1 MRTWLIGLAVLILSA
16 GCSLAQQ
23 SEELLKNPGFDIDAD
38 GDGLPDG
45 WNASES
51 AIKRQETVYLSGN
64 YEIGSKPGAYVLAT
78 QPLTL
83 QPGKHYTIRIT
94 GRGTEDSLLGALL
107 LHGPQRPV
115 REFPILWNVQPSAKH
130 EEYTGTFVAP
140 NPVCSL
146 YLYNVSRKGGV
157 FYDSVSL
164 REGLPDQLLITQL
177 SLPKIDRP
185 LSEPLVTRHIP
196 YAQPLA
202 GGPLKAF
209 ITQRT
214 LRSRREALELAQR
227 LDLDYDMLGT
237 GYLGDEAVSE
247 TGRRA
252 MQRMKDSYYELYV
265 VNSRLTPAA
274 AKQIAEKVQ
283 AGAGLVVIEGFG
295 RISSFLDAKTLTEAT
310 PEHALRQGVPWD
322 HMPEKILSSVQYG
335 QLGKG
340 RVVRLNFPSE
350 TSRVWGMLPL
360 ETSREAWNA
369 RQFEYWEWWYS
380 ALARAMA
387 WAARGET
394 PVKLTP
400 GPGEAGRLAVQ
411 VAGAPEGAKAT
422 VVYRSSRELRFDAPG
437 SAGILSAQKVS
448 MPLNKGVLQLTA
460 PKSLPA
466 GTVFAEVMLQDAQ
479 GQTLNWGSYALQTP
493 QAVKI
498 SEMGLDKETY
508 RANETVKVTLK
519 LQPQSACSARVEA
532 RLIDAFGRV
541 IASNDLSRK
550 YSARPQ
556 QEALTLK
563 LSQPLCVQHKLF
575 VRVLVE
581 GSEQDSRWLPVRVPE
596 MGPKLAA
603 QDFVATTWGAG
614 MLHPAV
620 MEYLGE
626 LTKDLGLNSEFAID
640 QRFAG
645 EHGML
650 AAGYSGGGGAFREE
664 AHSKDIRQQCL
675 SDPKVVQAFCDKARE
690 SAALQQAEG
699 GYAVGI
705 TDEAFLSYHNQR
717 QEVCFCPLCQSRF
730 QKWLQERYPS
740 LEALNAEWGTS
751 YTSWEQVKGT
761 KTEEIRGK
769 ENFAPFVDFRTF
781 MTDQWITACRQ
792 ITDAYHEVAPQTP
805 MGHTNTFGVNPFN
818 GNDYWKLCTQTGFG
832 WGQEYSEAIKAS
844 GNKAIF
850 ELWRSFVDTPEAKA
864 SRKSGPD
871 APPTKAT
878 AATPFFNYGWIG
890 YDRKSE
896 AARYEPWWLAL
907 HGSRGVSYYATV
919 SMDEAK
925 GRSWCLIYPT
935 LSYTP
940 YSQAVKETLPDLRE
954 GCGKLLMDYKREQPK
969 VAILWS
975 HPSMLT
981 AWCES
986 TSDEAGEPNEREG
999 TDAYG
1004 LWNVEALNF
1013 RQHLN
1018 ELQLD
1023 YQYVAPEQIL
1033 KGDVLKQ
1040 HPLLILPVTV
1050 ALEAALVE
1058 KLEAYLQAGGVVVGD
1073 IRCLRTD
1080 EHGRPDAAG
1089 ALERIFGVRRLGKFD
1104 YGKTLVTV
1112 KESGEK
1118 LDLRGKAIDLYARE
1132 ALQPTGATPLAAHAT
1147 GEPALLVMNHSKG
1160 ASLYLNFAL
1169 PKYDVT
1175 IRELMKQ
1182 IVARAG
1188 ISREVTVE
1196 NDKAD
1201 APPRCWERNTFT
1213 RGPLSV
1219 HAFIRD
1225 HRRCQDSDPV
1235 TIDFGGRS
1243 HVYDMRARKYVGQ
1256 VTATQA
1262 VVAPGGTAL
1271 YACLPYKVIDL
1282 QVKTPARVKAGQ
1294 PLSLTALVQAAG
1306 KHGDHVLHVELIDP
1320 QGQSP
1325 LPYRSN
1331 QLAPGGKLDLTVPLA
1346 LNDQPGTWTV
1356 KVRDVLTGTTSETK
1370 LKVD

>member
-1 MRTWLIGLAVLILSA
+1 MRTWLVGIAIIVLAANAGLA
-16 GCSLAQQ
+16 QE

-38 GDGLPDG
+38 GNGLPDG
-45 WNASES
+45 WSTSDAT
-51 AIKRQETVYLSGN
+51 IKRQETVYLSGN
-64 YEIGSKPGAYVLAT
+64 YEIGSKPGAYVIAT
-78 QPLTL
+78 QALTL
-83 QPGKHYTIRIT
+83 KPGKHYTIRVT
-94 GRGTEDSLLGALL
+94 ARGTEDSLLGVLL

-115 REFPILWNVQPSAKH
+115 QEFPVLWNVQPSAKH
-130 EEYTGTFVAP
+130 DEYVGTFVAP

-146 YLYNVSRKGGV
+146 YIYNVSRKGGV

-185 LSEPLVTRHIP
+185 LSEPPVTPHIP
-196 YAQPLA
+196 YAKPLL

-214 LRSRREALELAQR
+214 LRSRREVLELAQR
-227 LDLDYDMLGT
+227 LELDYDMMGT
-237 GYLGDEAVSE
+237 GYEGDEAVSE

-252 MQRMKDSYYELYV
+252 MQRLKDSYYELYV
-265 VNSRLTPAA
+265 VNSRLTPVA
-274 AKQIAEKVQ
+274 AKQIAERVR

-295 RISSFLDAKTLTEAT
+295 RISSFLEAKTLTEAT
-310 PEHALRQGVPWD
+310 PEHVLRQGVPWD
-322 HMPEKILSSVQYG
+322 CMPEKILSSVQYG

-340 RVVRLNFPSE
+340 RVVRLNFPSDV
-350 TSRVWGMLPL
+350 SRVWGMLPQDIK
-360 ETSREAWNA
+360 REAWNA
-369 RQFEYWEWWYS
+369 RQFEYWEWWHS
-380 ALARAMA
+380 ALARAMV

-394 PVKLTP
+394 PVKMTP
-400 GPGEAGRLAVQ
+400 GESAAGKLALQ
-411 VAGAPEGAKAT
+411 VSGAPEGAKAT
-422 VVYRSSRELRFDAPG
+422 VVYRSSREIG
-437 SAGILSAQKVS
+437 SAGSSARVRCGLES
-448 MPLNKGVLQLTA
+448 PRSGDGRLLLTA
-460 PKSLPA
+460 PGELPA
-466 GTVFAEVMLQDAQ
+466 GTVFAEVMLHNAQ
-479 GQTLNWGSYALQTP
+479 GLALNWGSYALQTP
-493 QAVKI
+493 QAITI
-498 SEMGLDKETY
+498 SEIGLDKETY
-508 RANETVKVTLK
+508 RANEPVKVALK
-519 LQPQSACSARVEA
+519 LQPQTACTARVEA
-532 RLIDAFGRV
+532 RLIDAFGRI
-541 IASNDLSRK
+541 IAASDLSRK
-550 YSARPQ
+550 YSKGSQ

-563 LSQPLCVQHKLF
+563 LAQPLCVQHKLF
-575 VRVLVE
+575 VRVLVD
-581 GSEQDSRWLPVRVPE
+581 GREQDSRWLAVRGPE

-614 MLHPAV
+614 MLHPAIMV
-620 MEYLGE
+620 ELGE

-640 QRFAG
+640 QRDAG

-664 AHSKDIRQQCL
+664 AHDKDIRRQCL

-690 SAALQQAEG
+690 SAAQQQLEG

-717 QEVCFCPLCQSRF
+717 QELCFCPLCQARF
-730 QKWLQERYPS
+730 QKWLQARYPS

-751 YTSWEQVKGT
+751 YASWEEVKGT

-769 ENFAPFVDFRTF
+769 ENCAPFVDFRTF
-781 MTDQWITACRQ
+781 MADEWITACRQ

-850 ELWRSFVDTPEAKA
+850 ELWRSFVETPEAKV
-864 SRKSGPD
+864 SRQADK
-871 APPTKAT
+871 
-878 AATPFFNYGWIG
+878 PFFNYGWIG
-890 YDRKSE
+890 YDRQAQ
-896 AARYEPWWLAL
+896 AAHYEPWWLAL

-954 GCGKLLMDYKREQPK
+954 GCGKLFMEYQREQPK

-1004 LWNVEALNF
+1004 LWNVEALDF

-1033 KGDVLKQ
+1033 KDDILKQ
-1040 HPLLILPVTV
+1040 YPLLILPVTV
-1050 ALEAALVE
+1050 ALEAALVD
-1058 KLEAYLQAGGVVVGD
+1058 KLEAYMQAGGVVVGD

-1080 EHGRPDAAG
+1080 EHGKPDTAAG
-1089 ALERIFGVRRLGKFD
+1089 ARAFQPALERIFGVRRLGKVD
-1104 YGKTLVTV
+1104 YGKTQVTV
-1112 KESGEK
+1112 KETGEK
-1118 LDLRGKAIDLYARE
+1118 LDLRGKTLDLYARE
-1132 ALQPTGATPLAAHAT
+1132 ALQPAGATALAAHAT
-1147 GEPALLVMNHSKG
+1147 GEPALLVMNHGKG
-1160 ASLYLNFAL
+1160 ASIYLNFAL

-1196 NDKAD
+1196 NGKSD
-1201 APPRCWERNTFT
+1201 APPRCWERDTFS

-1235 TIDFGGRS
+1235 TIGFGSRS
-1243 HVYDMRARKYVGQ
+1243 HVYDMRARKYLGQ
-1256 VTATQA
+1256 VASTQA
-1262 VVAPGGTAL
+1262 VAAPGDTVL
-1271 YACLPYKVIDL
+1271 YACLPYKVNSL
-1282 QVKTPARVKAGQ
+1282 QVKAPASVKAGQ
-1294 PLSLTALVQAAG
+1294 PLSLTATVQAAG
-1306 KHGDHVLHVELIDP
+1306 KLGDHVLHVELIDP
-1320 QGQSP
+1320 AGQSP

-1331 QLAPGGKLDLTVPLA
+1331 QLAPGGKLDLTLPLA
-1346 LNDQPGTWTV
+1346 LNDQSGIWTV
-1356 KVRDVLTGTTSETK
+1356 QVRDVLTGTTGETK
-1370 LKVD
+1370 VKVD

>member
-16 GCSLAQQ
+16 GPGLPQQ
-23 SEELLKNPGFDIDAD
+23 AEELLKNPGFDIDAD
-38 GDGLPDG
+38 GNGLPDG
-45 WNASES
+45 WNTSDAT
-51 AIKRQETVYLSGN
+51 IKRQETVYLSGN
-64 YEIGSKPGAYVLAT
+64 YEIGSKPNTYVLAT
-78 QPLTL
+78 QPLML

-94 GRGTEDSLLGALL
+94 ARGTEDSLLGALL
-107 LHGPQRPV
+107 VHGPQRPTQ
-115 REFPILWNVQPSAKH
+115 EFPVLWNVQPSAKH

-146 YLYNVSRKGGV
+146 YLYNVSRKGSV

-177 SLPKIDRP
+177 SVAKIDRP
-185 LSEPLVTRHIP
+185 LSEPPVTRHIP
-196 YAQPLA
+196 YAKPLV

-214 LRSRREALELAQR
+214 LRSRRETLELAQR
-227 LDLDYDMLGT
+227 LDLDCDMLGT

-274 AKQIAEKVQ
+274 AKQIAERVQ

-295 RISSFLDAKTLTEAT
+295 RISSFLEAKTLAEAP

-322 HMPEKILSSVQYG
+322 QMPEKILSGVQYG

-340 RVVRLNFPSE
+340 RVVRLNFPTE

-380 ALARAMA
+380 ALARAMV

-394 PVKLTP
+394 PVKMTP
-400 GPGEAGRLAVQ
+400 GASEAGKPAVQ
-411 VAGAPEGAKAT
+411 VSGAPEGSKAT
-422 VVYRSSRELRFDAPG
+422 VIYRSSRELRFETPTRILPALKSTVPVKD
-437 SAGILSAQKVS
+437 GILQV
-448 MPLNKGVLQLTA
+448 TA
-460 PKSLPA
+460 PDDLPA
-466 GTVFAEVMLQDAQ
+466 GRVFAEVMLHDVQ

-508 RANETVKVTLK
+508 RASDPVRVTLK
-519 LQPQSACSARVEA
+519 LQPQSACDMRVEA

-541 IASNDLSRK
+541 IAASDLARK
-550 YSARPQ
+550 YSAGPQ

-563 LSQPLCVQHKLF
+563 PGRPLCVQHRLF
-575 VRVLVE
+575 VRVLV
-581 GSEQDSRWLPVRVPE
+581 GGREQDSRWLPVRVPE
-596 MGPKLAA
+596 TGPKLAA
-603 QDFVATTWGAG
+603 QDFIATTWGAG

-620 MEYLGE
+620 MEDLGE

-690 SAALQQAEG
+690 AAALQQPEG

-717 QEVCFCPLCQSRF
+717 QELCFCPLCQVRF
-730 QKWLQERYPS
+730 QEWLQERYPS
-740 LEALNAEWGTS
+740 LEALNAQWGTG
-751 YTSWEQVKGT
+751 YTSWEQVRGT

-850 ELWRSFVDTPEAKA
+850 ELWRSFVETPEAKA
-864 SRKSGPD
+864 SRKD
-871 APPTKAT
+871 D
-878 AATPFFNYGWIG
+878 TPFFNYGWIG
-890 YDRKSE
+890 YDRKTE

-954 GCGKLLMDYKREQPK
+954 GCGKLLMEYQREQPK

-1033 KGDVLKQ
+1033 KGDILKQ
-1040 HPLLILPVTV
+1040 YPLLIMPVTV
-1050 ALEAALVE
+1050 ALEPALVE
-1058 KLEAYLQAGGVVVGD
+1058 KLEAYMQAGGLVVGD

-1080 EHGRPDAAG
+1080 EHGKPDAAG
-1089 ALERIFGVRRLGKFD
+1089 GMERIFGVKRLGTVD
-1104 YGKTLVTV
+1104 YGKTQVTV
-1112 KESGEK
+1112 KDMAEG
-1118 LDLRGKAIDLYARE
+1118 LGLRGKALDLYARE
-1132 ALQPTGATPLAAHAT
+1132 ALQPAGATALAAHGA
-1147 GEPALLVMNHSKG
+1147 GEPALLVMNHGKG

-1188 ISREVTVE
+1188 ISRTVTVE
-1196 NDKAD
+1196 NGKAD
-1201 APPRCWERNTFT
+1201 TPPRCWERNTFS
-1213 RGPLSV
+1213 RGPISV
-1219 HAFIRD
+1219 HALIRD

-1235 TIDFGGRS
+1235 TIDFGSRS
-1243 HVYDMRARKYVGQ
+1243 HVYDIRGRKYVGQ
-1256 VTATQA
+1256 VTSTQA
-1262 VVAPGGTAL
+1262 VTAPGGTVL
-1271 YACLPYKVIDL
+1271 YACLPYKVAGL
-1282 QVKTPARVKAGQ
+1282 QVKAPANIKAGQ
-1294 PLSLTALVQAAG
+1294 SLSLTATVQAAG
-1306 KHGDHVLHVELIDP
+1306 KLGDHVVHVELIDP
-1320 QGQSP
+1320 SGQSP

-1331 QLAPGGKLDLTVPLA
+1331 QLAPGGKLDLTLPLA
-1346 LNDQPGTWTV
+1346 LNEQPGVWTMR
-1356 KVRDVLTGTTSETK
+1356 VRDVLTGTTGEAK